1 MGKTIYISDELY
13 EFLNKKYRGDSMDS
27 TIKKLL
33 HLETFQG
40 RIINKQIPRGKLAPL
55 EKYYWPI
62 LNSINLPRKEM
73 QKQVE
78 NYLLTSGHFDEFP
91 DELIKLR
98 NTQERWKSR
107 FTSALNALRKQGWIE
122 LDGTGTENWQGG
134 HYRITDSG
142 RTLMKDPT
150 NPWVSMHGSD
160 EDWGMTDT
168 ES

>member
-1 MGKTIYISDELY
+1 
-13 EFLNKKYRGDSMDS
+13 MDT

-40 RIINKQIPRGKLAPL
+40 KIVNKQVPRDRLAPL
-55 EKYYWPI
+55 EKYFWPI

-73 QKQVE
+73 QREVG
-78 NYLLTSGHFDEFP
+78 NFLFTTGHFDEFP
-91 DELIKLR
+91 DELNKLK

-134 HYRITDSG
+134 HYRITDAG
-142 RTLMKDPT
+142 KAFADNPT
-150 NPWVSMHGSD
+150 RPV
-160 EDWGMTDT
+160 
-168 ES
+168 

>member
-13 EFLNKKYRGDSMDS
+13 EFLNKKYVGDSMDA

-40 RIINKQIPRGKLAPL
+40 KIVNKQVPRDRLAPL

-62 LNSINLPRKEM
+62 LNSINLPRKDM
-73 QKQVE
+73 QREVG
-78 NYLLTSGHFDEFP
+78 NFLFTTGHFDEFP
-91 DELIKLR
+91 DELMKLK

-107 FTSALNALRKQGWIE
+107 FTSALHELRKQGWIE
-122 LDGTGTENWQGG
+122 LASSGAKNWQGG
-134 HYRITDSG
+134 NYWISDSG
-142 RTLMKDPT
+142 RTLINDPT
-150 NPWVSMHGSD
+150 NPWVSIHGSGG
-160 EDWGMTDT
+160 DWDMTDT

>member
-13 EFLNKKYRGDSMDS
+13 HYLNKKFINDSMDT

-40 RIINKQIPRGKLAPL
+40 KIVNKQVPRDRLAPI

-62 LNSINLPRKEM
+62 LNSINLPRKDM
-73 QKQVE
+73 QKWVE
-78 NYLLTSGHFDEFP
+78 DYLLTSGHFDQYP
-91 DELIKLR
+91 DELIKLK

-107 FTSALNALRKQGWIE
+107 FTSALHALRKQGWIE
-122 LDGTGTENWQGG
+122 LDNTGARNWQGG
-134 HYRITDSG
+134 NYRITPSG
-142 RTLMKDPT
+142 RTLMDDPAH
-150 NPWVSMHGSD
+150 PWVSMHGSD
-160 EDWGMTDT
+160 EDGDMTAT

>member
-40 RIINKQIPRGKLAPL
+40 GIINKQIPRERLAPL
-55 EKYYWPI
+55 ERYYFPI

-73 QKQVE
+73 QREVG
-78 NYLLTSGHFDEFP
+78 NFLFTTGHFDQYP
-91 DELIKLR
+91 DELNKLK

-107 FTSALNALRKQGWIE
+107 FTSALHALRKQGLIE
-122 LDGTGTENWQGG
+122 PIDRGAKNWQGG
-134 HYRITDSG
+134 TYRITDTG
-142 RTLMKDPT
+142 KTFINDLKHRRKT
-150 NPWVSMHGSD
+150 VH
-160 EDWGMTDT
+160 
-168 ES
+168 

>member
-13 EFLNKKYRGDSMDS
+13 EFLNKKYRDDSMDT

-40 RIINKQIPRGKLAPL
+40 KIVNKQVPRDRLAPI

-62 LNSINLPRKEM
+62 LNAINLPRKEM

-78 NYLLTSGHFDEFP
+78 NYLFTTGHFDEFP
-91 DELIKLR
+91 DELIKLK

-107 FTSALNALRKQGWIE
+107 FTSALHALRKQGWIE
-122 LDGTGTENWQGG
+122 LDGTGTRNWQGG

-142 RTLMKDPT
+142 RTMVHDPT
-150 NPWVSMHGSD
+150 HPWAAMHALD
-160 EDWGMTDT
+160 EDGYPSFTPV
-168 ES
+168 

>member
-13 EFLNKKYRGDSMDS
+13 EFLNKKYRTDSMDT

-40 RIINKQIPRGKLAPL
+40 KIINKQVPRDRLAPI

-62 LNSINLPRKEM
+62 LNAINLPRKEM

-78 NYLLTSGHFDEFP
+78 NYLFTSGHFDEFP
-91 DELIKLR
+91 DELIKLK

-107 FTSALNALRKQGWIE
+107 FTSALHALRKQGVIE
-122 LDGTGTENWQGG
+122 SDSTGARNWQGG
-134 HYRITDSG
+134 NYRITDSG
-142 RTLMKDPT
+142 RTLVNDPT
-150 NPWVSMHGSD
+150 HPWAAMHALD
-160 EDWGMTDT
+160 EDGDMMAT

>member
-1 MGKTIYISDELY
+1 MGRTIYISDELY
-13 EFLNKKYRGDSMDS
+13 EFLNKKYRDDSMDV

-40 RIINKQIPRGKLAPL
+40 EIVNKQVPRERLAPL
-55 EKYYWPI
+55 EKYFWPI
-62 LNSINLPRKEM
+62 LNAINLPRKEM

-78 NYLLTSGHFDEFP
+78 DYLLTSGHFDQYP
-91 DELIKLR
+91 DELIKLK

-107 FTSALNALRKQGWIE
+107 FTSALHALRKQGVIE
-122 LDGTGTENWQGG
+122 SDSTGARNWQGG
-134 HYRITDSG
+134 NYRISDSG
-142 RTLMKDPT
+142 RTLINDPT

-168 ES
+168 EN

>member
-1 MGKTIYISDELY
+1 MGKSIYISDELY
-13 EFLNKKYRGDSMDS
+13 DYLNKKFSEESMDS

-40 RIINKQIPRGKLAPL
+40 VIINKQIPRGKLAPL

-78 NYLLTSGHFDEFP
+78 NYLLTSGHFDQHP
-91 DELIKLR
+91 DELIKLK

-107 FTSALNALRKQGWIE
+107 FTSALLALRKQGWIE
-122 LDGTGTENWQGG
+122 LDSTGAKNWQGG
-134 HYRITDSG
+134 RYTVTATGKAFIDDVGQNR
-142 RTLMKDPT
+142 
-150 NPWVSMHGSD
+150 NV
-160 EDWGMTDT
+160 
-168 ES
+168 